1 MPRGAGIRY
10 VDGPRLR
17 RSLLAA
23 ADWVA
28 AGRDELNRLNVFPVP
43 DGDTGTNLSLT
54 LREVAQG
61 LRDLGDAPPPSL
73 PQVTEAM
80 AEASVRGARGNSGM
94 LLSQFLLGLRE
105 GLGDRL
111 TAGTRDLA
119 QAIQLGV
126 DRLQE
131 SLDEPVEGTI
141 LTVAREAADEAAL
154 ARDQPDFTVF
164 LRRLV
169 ERAQQAL
176 QRTPDLLP
184 VLKAAGVVD
193 AGAEGFVRFLDGIK
207 RLIEEG
213 PVAQGAV
220 DRLVPN
226 AAAQADV
233 APERD
238 YQFCTE
244 VTVRSPGL
252 PSNAEVRHALRR
264 LGGSIVVLQT
274 GNLLKAHIHTD
285 APDAVFALGAGWGT
299 VESTRAEDVRAQQRA
314 LRARRSIVFVT
325 DTACDLPDA
334 LVLEHGIG
342 LVPTQLILDGRV
354 YRDRVELTSAE
365 FFARLRSGCDASTS
379 QPTPQAFEDAFRDA
393 VRAGDHVIAVVLSR
407 LLSGTYAS
415 AEGAARR
422 VDPEGQRITVLDS
435 RSASLGE
442 GLLVLR
448 GLELAAQGWTP
459 AAIARELVRV
469 RDQSGALFTVDN
481 FERLVRSGRVGRVR
495 AWLGTKLDAKPIMGF
510 ALDGTVAPL
519 GRARGRV
526 AVRRRLLELLD
537 RALAG
542 RPRALRLGVAH
553 ADVPEFARELA
564 AELAERYRP
573 TQCLVS
579 PITPV
584 MAAHTGIGA
593 WGVCYQI
600 EDGTNA

>member
-28 AGRDELNRLNVFPVP
+28 AGRDDLNRLNVFPVP

-252 PSNAEVRHALRR
+252 PSSLEARQALRR

-274 GNLLKAHIHTD
+274 GDLLKAHIHTD
-285 APDAVFALGAGWGT
+285 TPDAVFALGAGWGT
-299 VESTRAEDVRAQQRA
+299 VEYTKAEDVRAQRRA

-325 DTACDLPDA
+325 DTACDLPDS

-354 YRDRVELTSAE
+354 YRDRLELTAAE
-365 FFARLRSGCDASTS
+365 FFVRLRSGCDATTS

-393 VRAGDHVIAVVLSR
+393 VRAGDHVIAIVLSR

-415 AEGAARR
+415 AEA
-422 VDPEGQRITVLDS
+422 
-435 RSASLGE
+435 
-442 GLLVLR
+442 
-448 GLELAAQGWTP
+448 
-459 AAIARELVRV
+459 
-469 RDQSGALFTVDN
+469 
-481 FERLVRSGRVGRVR
+481 
-495 AWLGTKLDAKPIMGF
+495 
-510 ALDGTVAPL
+510 
-519 GRARGRV
+519 
-526 AVRRRLLELLD
+526 
-537 RALAG
+537 
-542 RPRALRLGVAH
+542 
-553 ADVPEFARELA
+553 
-564 AELAERYRP
+564 
-573 TQCLVS
+573 
-579 PITPV
+579 
-584 MAAHTGIGA
+584 
-593 WGVCYQI
+593 
-600 EDGTNA
+600 